1 MGLGIGSEVGNVGL
15 VVESRV
21 RDVEESLSGK
31 GGEGVKEMCLQ
42 NNS

>member
-15 VVESRV
+15 VVEI